1 MIGFSVTA
9 AVTDRASLFASYDG
23 EVGSRTDNHA
33 LRVGFRVTW

>member
-1 MIGFSVTA
+1 VIGFSVTA

-23 EVGSRTDNHA
+23 EVGGRTDNHA